1 MKYSDLIQFDPIDEI
16 IKFGQLD
23 NEDYRE
29 KLVKNFV
36 CSQTFENYIIPQ
48 ICGKLDL
55 NSTTE
60 TKGIQIVG
68 NYGTG
73 KSHLMSL
80 FSIIA
85 ENADYL
91 DLVQSEKAKE
101 WLKTIAGKYKV
112 YRFELGNNQELW
124 EVITFKIDAA
134 LEEWGV
140 DYRISDDDSP
150 RSYSEKLEL
159 MLAAFEE
166 VYPDKGFML
175 VVDEML
181 AYLKGRS
188 EPAKLNRD
196 LQVLQALGQMSDR
209 THFRMV
215 FGVQELIYR
224 SPEFQFA
231 KDMLGRVNER
241 YVDLTIQKEDVQF
254 IVQQRLLQKNEH
266 QKAQIRKHL
275 SQFTT
280 MFPHMNNNLETYVNL
295 FPVHPSYFE
304 NFSLIRIGKSQR
316 EVLKTLSKKFST
328 IINDDVPTD
337 KPGLICYDSYWQDMQ
352 GNVDLNADPDVSK
365 VSSITAL
372 INQKIEENF
381 TRGLAPKKVLA
392 HRIVS
397 AAAIKILQ
405 ADLSHPNGVSAE
417 TLANDLCHVDITC
430 ENFDELVDLAF
441 TRVLDSIVSATIGQ
455 YFVKGENNEYHIRIE
470 GGVNYE
476 QKVKD
481 YAAQMGDGQKDEYFY
496 MFLSEVLPVEGET
509 YRRNF
514 RIWEH
519 HIEWQS
525 HKCSRTGYIFMGNP
539 NERSTTQP
547 QQHFYIFFMPIF
559 DTSNSSRPAEKDS
572 VYFLMNDLSEE
583 LKQKIVLYGSA
594 LSQEGSASTDE
605 KPRYKQLREKYYKE
619 ARNMFN
625 NELLAK
631 TMVEYIGDKH
641 PMQGMPGAQADS
653 KIDAVSA
660 VTSYIM
666 EKQFEL
672 ENPHYPKFSALQQPL
687 TNENRENLLRSARAK
702 IASPTTINRN
712 GEAILMGLGLWEN
725 GRLSTEHSEYARSIK
740 NKLEAKGGQV
750 LNRDEI
756 LEVFYA
762 DTHEYIS
769 IDYHIEAD
777 LEMLVLATMAA
788 LGEIEIV
795 LQGGSQINAGNI
807 SDISKLNPQDC
818 YTFSNVC
825 PPKGINIPLVREI
838 CLGLLGVDRTNEL
851 DNPNSS
857 IFADLLAKASELEN
871 IIVTLQHKIQGG
883 YYFLNDIEIIS
894 EDDARNFDVELVRL
908 KGICNHM

>member
-1 MKYSDLIQFDPIDEI
+1 
-16 IKFGQLD
+16 
-23 NEDYRE
+23 
-29 KLVKNFV
+29 
-36 CSQTFENYIIPQ
+36 
-48 ICGKLDL
+48 
-55 NSTTE
+55 
-60 TKGIQIVG
+60 
-68 NYGTG
+68 
-73 KSHLMSL
+73 
-80 FSIIA
+80 
-85 ENADYL
+85 
-91 DLVQSEKAKE
+91 
-101 WLKTIAGKYKV
+101 
-112 YRFELGNNQELW
+112 
-124 EVITFKIDAA
+124 
-134 LEEWGV
+134 
-140 DYRISDDDSP
+140 
-150 RSYSEKLEL
+150 
-159 MLAAFEE
+159 
-166 VYPDKGFML
+166 
-175 VVDEML
+175 
-181 AYLKGRS
+181 
-188 EPAKLNRD
+188 
-196 LQVLQALGQMSDR
+196 
-209 THFRMV
+209 
-215 FGVQELIYR
+215 
-224 SPEFQFA
+224 
-231 KDMLGRVNER
+231 MLGRVNER

-908 KGICNHM
+908 KGICNHMQRYNTKAKMRNIDWQIDVVKTAMTETRSKVFETLDLMKELDGFRDLISYLRTALSN

>member
-666 EKQFEL
+666 E
-672 ENPHYPKFSALQQPL
+672 N
-687 TNENRENLLRSARAK
+687 NL
-702 IASPTTINRN
+702 N
-712 GEAILMGLGLWEN
+712 
-725 GRLSTEHSEYARSIK
+725 
-740 NKLEAKGGQV
+740 
-750 LNRDEI
+750 
-756 LEVFYA
+756 
-762 DTHEYIS
+762 
-769 IDYHIEAD
+769 
-777 LEMLVLATMAA
+777 
-788 LGEIEIV
+788 
-795 LQGGSQINAGNI
+795 
-807 SDISKLNPQDC
+807 
-818 YTFSNVC
+818 
-825 PPKGINIPLVREI
+825 
-838 CLGLLGVDRTNEL
+838 
-851 DNPNSS
+851 
-857 IFADLLAKASELEN
+857 
-871 IIVTLQHKIQGG
+871 
-883 YYFLNDIEIIS
+883 
-894 EDDARNFDVELVRL
+894 
-908 KGICNHM
+908 